1 MISPFD
7 DDLDFESD
15 SEKAQLDTEEL
26 GLSGDSGSGASEDKV
41 ELDLEDAPFLE
52 DDEDED
58 EPEEEDGS
66 APVALEEDGEKRRR
80 GGGFGGLLRNKFVL
94 GGAGGLLLLIIGAV
108 VYLLFFTSPPPP
120 PPPVAEKDVI
130 PELPSELQA
139 ELNATRAEEKPV
151 EPEFIVSWER
161 FWVEHRDPDGT
172 IRFLICRFSAPTPN
186 EKLSW
191 EAKSKKIVLRDA
203 IFYYLRNKDLTFLSD
218 KKNVDTLKKDIL
230 SVVNQY
236 LNNGQFEDI
245 LIEEYL
251 VK

>member
-26 GLSGDSGSGASEDKV
+26 GLSGDSGSGASDDKV

-120 PPPVAEKDVI
+120 PPVAEKDVI

-172 IRFLICRFSAPTPN
+172 IRFLICRFAAPTPN